1 MKKSL
6 LFISLLLCIVQVNAA
21 LKLAYLTDPAQAT
34 YANDTKIK
42 PMFAAD
48 TSFVFT
54 EINATTAGQ
63 DLSGYDVIVIAEPAG
78 SAASMV
84 VAMKGYNK
92 PILNLKVF
100 AYKTTV
106 WNWVSANTAI
116 VDNSTATSVVVA
128 DASHAVFKGLN
139 VSNGSEIQL
148 ISAVAPS
155 KGLNGITAFNNVTN
169 GSVIVLANIKDATT
183 GQINVAEMPVGV
195 SMNGVTIGQ
204 KFMQLGISGT
214 SYANVTEAGLKLIKN
229 AAYYV
234 AGLEIKSGVNDPKD
248 NNLKIAQTTRM
259 LTVECLQNLDLSVYS
274 AAGQLVSQTHGKQIS
289 IENLTSGAYILK
301 LTNGKEIN
309 QNFKFVK

>member
-6 LFISLLLCIVQVNAA
+6 LFIVMLLCIIQVDAA
-21 LKLAYLTDPAQAT
+21 LKLAYVTDPAQAT

-42 PMFAAD
+42 AMFQAD

-54 EINATTAGQ
+54 EIVATVAGQ
-63 DLSGYDVIVIAEPAG
+63 DLSGYDIIVIAEPAG
-78 SAASMV
+78 SAATV
-84 VAMKGYNK
+84 VVGLKGVNK
-92 PILNLKVF
+92 PVLNLKVF

-116 VDNSTATSVVVA
+116 VDNSTATNVVVT
-128 DASHAVFKGLN
+128 DASHAIFKGLN

-169 GSVIVLANIKDATT
+169 GEVKVLANIKDATT
-183 GQINVAEMPVGV
+183 GQINVAEMPVGI
-195 SMNGVTIGQ
+195 SMNGVNIQQ
-204 KFMQLGISGT
+204 KFVQIGISGT
-214 SYANVTEAGLKLIKN
+214 SYANVTEAGLKLVKN

-234 AGLEIKSGVNDPKD
+234 SGLEIKSGVNDPKD
-248 NNLKIAQTTRM
+248 NNLRIVQTSRD
-259 LTVECLQNLDLSVYS
+259 LTIESLQNLDLSVYS
-274 AAGQLVSQTHGKQIS
+274 ASGQLVNQTNGKSIS